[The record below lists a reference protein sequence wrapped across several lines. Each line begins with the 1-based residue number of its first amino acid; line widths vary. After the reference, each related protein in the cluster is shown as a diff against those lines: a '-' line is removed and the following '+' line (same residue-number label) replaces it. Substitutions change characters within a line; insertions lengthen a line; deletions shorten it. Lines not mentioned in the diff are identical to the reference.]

1 MVPFF
6 RGSCGAR
13 RAMGFE
19 TSFAKFE
26 VRGQELPT
34 LQFAVWLSSCSGKG
48 WHKKKITASETLQ
61 ADWEVLI
68 Q

>member
-1 MVPFF
+1 
-6 RGSCGAR
+6 
-13 RAMGFE
+13 MGFE

-26 VRGQELPT
+26 VPGQELPT